1 MERRVGLAPG
11 GLAVDGEIV
20 PLYAGSVHYWRL
32 ERASWQPVLE
42 ATRRLGVR
50 LVDTYVPWGVHETE
64 PGRAD
69 FGSRDPRLDVGAFLR
84 LVQKLGLLAIV
95 RPGPHINAEL
105 TFFGI
110 PERIVWD
117 PACQA
122 RSPQGNPVVL
132 PMVPLGFPVPSYA
145 SGTFLEETERWYR
158 VVAAELAPLVHP
170 AGPIVLCQ
178 IDNEAA
184 FYFRDGAYD
193 QDYRPE
199 AVEQYRAFLEKRYG
213 SAAALERAYG
223 RRAAPFSAISPPT
236 LFDAETAGDLAY
248 HLDWAEFLE
257 HLLGNSLARMRA
269 ALERAGLSGV
279 PTVHNMPIGHEAT
292 PLSAARL
299 GEAVDLVGMDYYH
312 RANPITRVLI
322 ERRTTELV
330 TRSEGLGHPS
340 FASEMGAGFPPYF
353 FPIPDE
359 DDNRFTVLSALAYG
373 LRGFNIYMAVERD
386 RWVGAPIDPRGQ
398 PRPFAQFWRGLLA
411 ALDEVHFHELVRRAP
426 VRIVVPALKRRLNRA
441 LHAFSPATPALFAML
456 GVGSRESCFED
467 DFGLGGAL
475 ASQMDAFVEAF
486 EQALSARGVPFA
498 HTDGGAGEAALRGA
512 RWILCPTA
520 GGVDVGLWQALVRA
534 AKGGVR
540 VTVGPQ
546 VPARDGAL
554 APLASPLDASA
565 LEIVAAEAEYPHFDR
580 QRIRALVDRAIAEL
594 ALPTLA
600 VRPATVHATM
610 HEDKEGRPRL
620 LFLMNPGDQPEE
632 AIFFSHPGATFT
644 DLLQKTKHEATD
656 GRARF
661 QMVPRSVRML
671 RIDGV
676 SRAEWPTAFDPA

>member
-1 MERRVGLAPG
+1 MERRVDLAPG

-20 PLYAGSVHYWRL
+20 PLYAGSVHYWRH
-32 ERASWQPVLE
+32 ERSSWQPILE

-50 LVDTYVPWGVHETE
+50 LIDTYVPWGVHETV

-69 FGSRDPRLDVGAFLR
+69 FGARDPRLDVGAFLR

-110 PERIVWD
+110 PERVVWD
-117 PACQA
+117 PECQA

-145 SGTFLEETERWYR
+145 SSTFLRETESWYR
-158 VVAAELAPLVHP
+158 LAAAELAPLVYP
-170 AGPIVLCQ
+170 EGPIVLCQ

-199 AVEQYRAFLEKRYG
+199 AVDQYRAFLEKRYG
-213 SAAALERAYG
+213 SRVALERAYG
-223 RRAAPFSAISPPT
+223 RRAAPFSEICPPT
-236 LFDAETAGDLAY
+236 AFDAETAGDLAY

-257 HLLGNSLARMRA
+257 HLLGDSLARMRA
-269 ALERAGLSGV
+269 ALERSGLTGV
-279 PTVHNMPIGHEAT
+279 LTVHNMPIGHEAT

-299 GEAVDLVGMDYYH
+299 GEAVDLVGLDYYH
-312 RANPITRVLI
+312 RASPTARVLI

-330 TRSEGLGHPS
+330 TRCEGLGHPP

-359 DDNRFTVLSALAYG
+359 EDNRFTVLSGLAYG

-386 RWVGAPIDPRGQ
+386 RWVGAPIDPRGES
-398 PRPFAQFWRGLLA
+398 RPFAQFWRGLLA
-411 ALDEVHFHELVRRAP
+411 ALDEVGFHELVRQAP

-486 EQALSARGVPFA
+486 ERALSARGVPFA
-498 HTDGGAGEAALRGA
+498 HTDGGAGEVALRGA

-546 VPARDGAL
+546 VPTRDGAL
-554 APLASPLDASA
+554 APLASALDVSA
-565 LEIVAAEAEYPHFDR
+565 LELLTAEAEYPHFDGR
-580 QRIRALVDRAIAEL
+580 RVEAMVDHAIAQL
-594 ALPTLA
+594 ALPTLR
-600 VRPATVHATM
+600 VRPDTIHATM
-610 HEDKEGRPRL
+610 HEDKDGRPRL
-620 LFLMNPGDQPEE
+620 LFLLNPGDKPEE
-632 AIFFSHPGATFT
+632 AVLSSHRAATFT
-644 DLLQKTKHEATD
+644 DLLQRTKHEAPD

-661 QMVPRSVRML
+661 QMAARSARML
-671 RIDGV
+671 RIDGL
-676 SRAEWPTAFDPA
+676 SFDPA